1 MEELKNLLGNELF
14 SQLTA
19 KLGDKELYMHGKGEK
34 VIVDD
39 GTLIKK
45 DGMIPKERFDEVNN
59 AKKDYADQV
68 AKLSTEIDGL
78 KKVSGDKDKLKE
90 QLDKITADFGNL
102 KTEAET
108 KEKALAKKFV
118 LRDHLRD
125 AGAKHVDLLEAKFDL
140 SKIEIGDDGKIKDF
154 ETVVKPIKE
163 TYSELFGDTKRQGFD
178 PTKGNNPPSDVY
190 TMDEVKLMSASDVA
204 ANVEKVNKSVEYWNS
219 QT

>member
-1 MEELKNLLGNELF
+1 MDELKKLFGEELF
-14 SQLTA
+14 SQMTA
-19 KLGDKELYMHGKGEK
+19 KLGDKELYLHNKGDK

-39 GTLIKK
+39 GTLVKK

-68 AKLSTEIDGL
+68 AKLSTEIEGL

-90 QLDKITADFGNL
+90 QLDKITADFTNL
-102 KTEAET
+102 KTESET
-108 KEKALAKKFV
+108 KEKTLAKKFV

-140 SKIEIGDDGKIKDF
+140 SKIEVGDDGKIKDF
-154 ETVVKPIKE
+154 ENVVKPIKE
-163 TYSELFGDTKRQGFD
+163 TYSELFGDTQRKGFD
-178 PTKGNNPPSDVY
+178 PKKGTNPPSDVY
-190 TMDEVKLMSASDVA
+190 TIDEVKKMSPSDVA
-204 ANVEKVNKSVEYWNS
+204 ANVDKVNKSIEYWNS

>member
-1 MEELKNLLGNELF
+1 MDELKKLLGDELF
-14 SQLTA
+14 SQMTA
-19 KLGDKELYMHGKGEK
+19 KLGDKELYLHNKGEK

-39 GTLIKK
+39 GTLVKK

-68 AKLSTEIDGL
+68 AKLSTEIEGL

-90 QLDKITADFGNL
+90 QLDKITADFINL
-102 KTEAET
+102 KTESET
-108 KEKALAKKFV
+108 KEKTLAKKFV
-118 LRDHLRD
+118 LRDSLRD

-154 ETVVKPIKE
+154 DTVVKPVKE

-178 PTKGNNPPSDVY
+178 PKKGNNPPSDVY
-190 TMDEVKLMSASDVA
+190 TMDEVKKMSASDVA
-204 ANVEKVNKSVEYWNS
+204 ANVEKVNKSVEYWNT

>member
-1 MEELKNLLGNELF
+1 MDELKKLLGDELF
-14 SQLTA
+14 SQMTA
-19 KLGDKELYMHGKGEK
+19 KLGDKELYLHNKGEK

-39 GTLIKK
+39 GTLVKK

-68 AKLSTEIDGL
+68 AKLSTEIEGL
-78 KKVSGDKDKLKE
+78 KKVSGDKDKLKD
-90 QLDKITADFGNL
+90 QLDKITADFTTL
-102 KTEAET
+102 KTESEA
-108 KEKALAKKFV
+108 KEKTLAKKFV

-140 SKIEIGDDGKIKDF
+140 SKIEVGDDGKIKDF
-154 ETVVKPIKE
+154 ENVVKPIKE
-163 TYSELFGDTKRQGFD
+163 TYSELFGDTRRQGFD
-178 PTKGNNPPSDVY
+178 PKKGTNPPSDIY
-190 TMDEVKLMSASDVA
+190 TMDEVKKMSASDVA

>member
-1 MEELKNLLGNELF
+1 MDELKKLLGDDLF
-14 SQLTA
+14 TQMTA
-19 KLGDKELYMHGKGEK
+19 KLGDKELYLHNKGEK

-68 AKLSTEIDGL
+68 AKLSTEIEGL

-90 QLDKITADFGNL
+90 QLDKITADFTNL
-102 KTEAET
+102 KTESET
-108 KEKALAKKFV
+108 KEKTLAKKFV

-154 ETVVKPIKE
+154 ETVVKGVKE
-163 TYSELFGDTKRQGFD
+163 TYSELFGDTKRKGFD
-178 PTKGNNPPSDVY
+178 PNKGNNPPADVY
-190 TMDEVKLMSASDVA
+190 TEEEVKKMSASDVA

-219 QT
+219 QK